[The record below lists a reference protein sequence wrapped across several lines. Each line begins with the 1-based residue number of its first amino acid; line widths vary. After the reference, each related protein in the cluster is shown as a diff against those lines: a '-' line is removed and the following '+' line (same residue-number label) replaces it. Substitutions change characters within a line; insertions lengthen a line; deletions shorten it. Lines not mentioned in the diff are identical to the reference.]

1 MENGNNKNHSF
12 QTILVEYGL
21 LQLFVSFHESPQ
33 FGLKFGDVKKN
44 AFIHF
49 SQVDLLTMKVLRA
62 NPSQE
67 VFSAVCSGL
76 NGWCIVSWYNWIIEP
91 FHQLIPYTI
100 VGQQQ
105 NTCPSLYIR
114 PCWTNTSPL
123 YCPKDSQAVWGW
135 LTRRPICGSLS
146 GHSCF
151 LGPLPLVGSKKIEFV
166 SMGNIPN
173 LFQYVSSKKCL
184 KWHCFPY
191 FKKSDFTGQ

>member
-1 MENGNNKNHSF
+1 M
-12 QTILVEYGL
+12 
-21 LQLFVSFHESPQ
+21 
-33 FGLKFGDVKKN
+33 KKN

-67 VFSAVCSGL
+67 VFSAFSSSSVLQCVVAWM
-76 NGWCIVSWYNWIIEP
+76 GWCIVSWYNWIIEP

-114 PCWTNTSPL
+114 PCWTNTSPV

-166 SMGNIPN
+166 SIGNIPD
-173 LFQYVSSKKCL
+173 LFQYVSCIKCL
-184 KWHCFPY
+184 KLHWHCLPN
-191 FKKSDFTGQ
+191 FKKSDFNVQ